1 MKLSTIINNSS
12 DNSSSVNVIGL
23 STIFPNPCDNLTDF
37 ISNNGLV
44 GQSAEYLSFENVAIF
59 HVAQGPFIEEF
70 PQCVTHGFYTEPW
83 QEQLYASFSLF
94 FMFLLPLVILITTY
108 VSTVITISRSQK
120 MFKAEPTTGTYIR
133 NSDLNRRR
141 LMHRAKTKSLRI
153 SVVIV
158 AAFLIWWTPYYTMM
172 IIFLF
177 LDPDE
182 HLSEELQSGIF
193 FFGMSNSLV
202 NPLIYGAFHLWPQKQ
217 RQGSYQR

>member
-1 MKLSTIINNSS
+1 
-12 DNSSSVNVIGL
+12 
-23 STIFPNPCDNLTDF
+23 
-37 ISNNGLV
+37 
-44 GQSAEYLSFENVAIF
+44 
-59 HVAQGPFIEEF
+59 
-70 PQCVTHGFYTEPW
+70 
-83 QEQLYASFSLF
+83 
-94 FMFLLPLVILITTY
+94 
-108 VSTVITISRSQK
+108 
-120 MFKAEPTTGTYIR
+120 MFKVGPATGMYIR

-182 HLSEELQSGIF
+182 HVSIDLPYTRRKYIILFCLSSRRITIDKLTNRRCFQLSEELQSGIF

-217 RQGSYQR
+217 RQGSYQRWIKFTRPFDVPRIAFSFSLFHPCVLLQYIDILMNVSQCNENLYFITIKCRVRQQCTNFDYNNYLINKKQILLFIHTSYL

>member
-1 MKLSTIINNSS
+1 
-12 DNSSSVNVIGL
+12 
-23 STIFPNPCDNLTDF
+23 
-37 ISNNGLV
+37 
-44 GQSAEYLSFENVAIF
+44 
-59 HVAQGPFIEEF
+59 
-70 PQCVTHGFYTEPW
+70 
-83 QEQLYASFSLF
+83 
-94 FMFLLPLVILITTY
+94 
-108 VSTVITISRSQK
+108 

-182 HLSEELQSGIF
+182 HVSINLFFNRRKLYYFICRLEKLLS
-193 FFGMSNSLV
+193 
-202 NPLIYGAFHLWPQKQ
+202 IY
-217 RQGSYQR
+217 